1 MTVTARPAPSRTQ
14 AFRLWLDEPDAPPV
28 YVYWT
33 GHLAADA
40 EADREARELA
50 AAVLYA
56 SGALP
61 CTKRTGTGH
70 NGQMSQPP
78 AGPTR
83 VELSQRRLGDG
94 LYEYRARRLPRRHRE
109 DPTR

>member
-1 MTVTARPAPSRTQ
+1 MTARRAQ
-14 AFRLWLDEPDAPPV
+14 DFRLWLEEPDAPPV
-28 YVYWT
+28 YVYWQ
-33 GHLAADA
+33 GWLPVDAQADPA
-40 EADREARELA
+40 VRELA

-61 CTKRTGTGH
+61 CTKRTGG
-70 NGQMSQPP
+70 NGRSGQCVQPDPGP
-78 AGPTR
+78 AL